1 MLHTSNSPLYF
12 VLFRIEDLRR
22 TVETRLKKVLH
33 LFNVKRK
40 RINHV

>member
-12 VLFRIEDLRR
+12 VLFRIEDVRR
-22 TVETRLKKVLH
+22 TVETCFKKVLH